1 MLEVKDLSI
10 YFTDRGKREDAVRH
24 VSFSMKAGE
33 ILGNERPGPC

>member
-24 VSFSMKAGE
+24 VNFSMKAGE